1 MTTEKKSTAKNSSQ
15 RVSPELDEFL
25 HMMNAL
31 EAQFNNPARQPS
43 ATR

>member
-1 MTTEKKSTAKNSSQ
+1 MTTEKKQTAKNSSQ

-31 EAQFNNPARQPS
+31 ELHFAAPASQPS
-43 ATR
+43 SSR